1 MEFHT
6 HLGQTSPYPLGIEI
20 ERAEGIYIYDKQGNA
35 YADLISGIAVSS
47 LGHGHPK
54 ILRAI
59 HAQVD
64 RHLHTMV
71 YGEFIQDAQMNFAE
85 ELLAL
90 LPSNLQSVYPVNSG
104 TEAIEAAMKL
114 TKRATGRHEFI
125 AFKGSYHGSTQG
137 SMSIS
142 YNELKKTKYR
152 PLLPGVRFIALN
164 DWEGLANIT
173 VKTAGVFL
181 ETIQGD
187 AGVRIPDLSFLQALR
202 ERCTATGTLLVF
214 DEIQCGLG
222 RTGRNFAFE
231 HFGVIP
237 DVLVLGKALGG
248 GMPIG
253 ALVTSQELLSVFKD
267 HPKLGHITTF
277 GGHPVACAAAV
288 GFLQVLKSEVNFEHV
303 ESSASIFRS
312 IIGNHPEILEV
323 RNLGLMFAFDMASAE
338 RVERVVMRCLEKR
351 ILTFWFLSHPYSFRL
366 APPLTITLEEARYYA
381 QEIYQAIEETKA

>member
-6 HLGQTSPYPLGIEI
+6 HLGQTSPYPLGIAI

-114 TKRATGRHEFI
+114 TKRATGRHELI

-142 YNELKKTKYR
+142 YNELKKTNYR
-152 PLLPGVRFIALN
+152 PLLPGVTFIGLN
-164 DWEGLANIT
+164 DWEDLANIT

-181 ETIQGD
+181 ETVQGD
-187 AGVRIPDLSFLQALR
+187 AGVRIPDVAFLQALR

-222 RTGRNFAFE
+222 RTGRHFAFE
-231 HFGVIP
+231 YFGVIP

-253 ALVTSQELLSVFKD
+253 ALVTSQELMSVFKD

-277 GGHPVACAAAV
+277 GGHPVACSAAAA
-288 GFLQVLKSEVNFEHV
+288 FLQVLKSEINFDQV
-303 ESSASIFRS
+303 EASASIFRS
-312 IIGNHPEILEV
+312 IIGSHPEILEV

-366 APPLTITLEEARYYA
+366 APPLTITPEEARYYA